1 MDKINTQSF
10 IPSLMQKYGEDFGI
24 RDGQKLEKKRETR
37 HSVGM
42 KEQRG
47 PKGQCSPAT
56 QIKTV
61 PSKS

>member
-1 MDKINTQSF
+1 MDKIDSQSF
-10 IPSLMQKYGEDFGI
+10 IPSLMLKYAEGFGI
-24 RDGQKLEKKRETR
+24 RDGQKLEKKREKR
-37 HSVGM
+37 DSIGM
-42 KEQRG
+42 REQKG